1 MHCHYFRSN
10 FKGATIFYVKVGN
23 REKKK
28 NKKMRREKKKIKKR
42 KEKLLFISKLEL
54 LIGLYKLHQVE

>member
-28 NKKMRREKKKIKKR
+28 NKKMRREKKRKKKERKIYY
-42 KEKLLFISKLEL
+42 LYQNLSYLSGYIS
-54 LIGLYKLHQVE
+54 

>member
-28 NKKMRREKKKIKKR
+28 NKKMRREKKRKKIER
-42 KEKLLFISKLEL
+42 KNYYLYQNLSYLSGYIS
-54 LIGLYKLHQVE
+54 